1 MEKARKN
8 APWPGGFGQRGGVAG
23 SDTPGGE
30 EGFEFEDAGDGFGV
44 FDLARE
50 DHVEGFVEGDAL
62 GGEELVGVE
71 VHGGGVQPA
80 GGPDVDDLGVVAD
93 GGVDFAQGDVL
104 VGADAALFGQL
115 PFGGF
120 KGVLAGFQLAGG
132 QLPQLLLHG
141 VAELPHHADGP
152 VLVVRQDAGAAVVV
166 DHVPQGGGA
175 VLQQGGVPGD
185 GDDPALVYGLALERF
200 FKMRFHTGPLSV
212 HSRRLLPTAR
222 RAGPSTGGKQVET
235 VEKQL
240 RGFFPPSVYPPAGG
254 LSTVRGAMGAP
265 FGPKRQNQREL
276 HGEKIK
282 TAQKFK

>member
-1 MEKARKN
+1 MEWNK
-8 APWPGGFGQRGGVAG
+8 WSEEQRAAILRHSGNTLVSASAG
-23 SDTPGGE
+23 S
-30 EGFEFEDAGDGFGV
+30 
-44 FDLARE
+44 
-50 DHVEGFVEGDAL
+50 
-62 GGEELVGVE
+62 
-71 VHGGGVQPA
+71 
-80 GGPDVDDLGVVAD
+80 
-93 GGVDFAQGDVL
+93 
-104 VGADAALFGQL
+104 GQT
-115 PFGGF
+115 
-120 KGVLAGFQLAGG
+120 
-132 QLPQLLLHG
+132 
-141 VAELPHHADGP
+141 
-152 VLVVRQDAGAAVVV
+152 AVVV

-222 RAGPSTGGKQVET
+222 RAGPSAGGKQVET

-254 LSTVRGAMGAP
+254 LSIVRGAMGAP
-265 FGPKRQNQREL
+265 FGPKRQNQRGL